1 MEEDKLNPVTK
12 VRLIVNMMTDDV
24 RLQNSLLS
32 CITRELTGE
41 QINKLFDEIIINN
54 KQLKLNLKNGTIL

>member
-54 KQLKLNLKNGTIL
+54 NQLKLNLKDGTIL